1 MHKLQ
6 LQLNYKNGGSK
17 NHKKIANLCGLR
29 SNIVGGGK
37 HSKNS
42 REFIWQVHEANL
54 RQQCGRIRNICK
66 PIRKYFCI
74 WKRCKQIQSANILGN
89 SKAHSH
95 AYFIGLHM
103 NIPRLIHSHPLPYL
117 PYVIANLNTKICGTQ
132 PTTTSA
138 LHITLSRIS
147 NQIGPMGWHTARNS
161 QLAKADH
168 KQRWQAASAAARG
181 YIKFDKI

>member
-1 MHKLQ
+1 MCACFCVCVCGQAESKLKYQKQAANKLWEQHNAHKLQ

-42 REFIWQVHEANL
+42 REFIRQVHEANL

-74 WKRCKQIQSANILGN
+74 WKRCTQIQSANILGN

-117 PYVIANLNTKICGTQ
+117 PYVIANLNTKICGT
-132 PTTTSA
+132 
-138 LHITLSRIS
+138 
-147 NQIGPMGWHTARNS
+147 
-161 QLAKADH
+161 
-168 KQRWQAASAAARG
+168 
-181 YIKFDKI
+181 